1 MIDYAKL
8 AAVDFSNAEIEDFEE
23 RAAII
28 EHDGEYSKNEA
39 EKQAY
44 MAMLAERDKKGV
56 PSPDVMRRRV
66 EEVTKNIFRFD
77 RDSEK

>member
-8 AAVDFSNAEIEDFEE
+8 AAVDFSNAEMEDFEE

-28 EHDGEYSKNEA
+28 EHDGGYSKNEA

-44 MAMLAERDKKGV
+44 MAMLAERDKRECRPPTLCGSVLK
-56 PSPDVMRRRV
+56 
-66 EEVTKNIFRFD
+66 K
-77 RDSEK
+77 

>member
-28 EHDGEYSKNEA
+28 EHDGGYSKNEA

-77 RDSEK
+77 RDVEN

>member
-8 AAVDFSNAEIEDFEE
+8 ASVDFSNAEMEDFEE

-28 EHDGEYSKNEA
+28 EHDGGYSKNEA

-44 MAMLAERDKKGV
+44 MTMLAERDKRECRPPTLCSGV
-56 PSPDVMRRRV
+56 LKR
-66 EEVTKNIFRFD
+66 
-77 RDSEK
+77 

>member
-8 AAVDFSNAEIEDFEE
+8 AAVDFSNAEMEDFEE

-28 EHDGEYSKNEA
+28 EHDGGYSKNEA

-44 MAMLAERDKKGV
+44 MAMLAERAWIKTELPYGDLITAE
-56 PSPDVMRRRV
+56 R
-66 EEVTKNIFRFD
+66 E
-77 RDSEK
+77 

>member
-23 RAAII
+23 RAAIL
-28 EHDGEYSKNEA
+28 EHDGGYSKNEA
-39 EKQAY
+39 EKRAY
-44 MAMLAERDKKGV
+44 MMMLSERDKKGV

-77 RDSEK
+77 RDSEN